1 MAPIKRSK
9 QNSSLPKYWRKVK
22 GTYYYRVPAP
32 LREQHGG
39 KAEISL
45 GSSLS
50 GAYKKFAEMSNVE
63 ECITLMSQLFDRY
76 SLEVIPEHESKNT
89 RDYKITAIGRL
100 RYTLGENLVTTIT
113 PQVIYKYRDHIGR
126 TRSHKQA
133 NQDLEILS
141 HCFTK
146 SIQWGV
152 LSEHPMTDKKVVRFP
167 TKGRDRYVEDW
178 ELKEWAKTANPFLV
192 AYVVL
197 KGTTG
202 LRQQDLL
209 TIKRKDISETE
220 LVSVNL
226 KTGKKLRFPLRFAD
240 GEPTSVRLAIDLV
253 QQYYTERRGKVPM
266 VSPYLFYNRKG
277 DGYYNFE
284 AGRASGFLSIWQRS
298 MAKALEQTKLVE
310 RFTEHDLRAKVG
322 SDVESDIDA
331 QKLLAHADAA
341 TTRKHYR
348 RKGSVVSPARG
359 FSLKD

>member
-1 MAPIKRSK
+1 MAPFNRLGLNKA
-9 QNSSLPKYWRKVK
+9 LPKYWRKVK

-126 TRSHKQA
+126 TRSKRAA

-152 LSEHPMTDKKVVRFP
+152 LSVHPMTAKKVVKFP
-167 TKGRDRYVEDW
+167 SPGRDRYVEDW
-178 ELKEWAKTANPFLV
+178 ELREWAKTANPFLV

-209 TIKRKDISETE
+209 TIKRKDISEDE

-226 KTGKKLRFPLRFAD
+226 KTGKKLRFPLRLAD
-240 GEPTSVRLAIDLV
+240 GEPSSVQLAINVV
-253 QQYYTERRGKVPM
+253 QRYYAESRGKVPM

-284 AGRASGFLSIWQRS
+284 AGRASGFRSIWQRS
-298 MAKALEQTKLVE
+298 MAKALEQTNLVE